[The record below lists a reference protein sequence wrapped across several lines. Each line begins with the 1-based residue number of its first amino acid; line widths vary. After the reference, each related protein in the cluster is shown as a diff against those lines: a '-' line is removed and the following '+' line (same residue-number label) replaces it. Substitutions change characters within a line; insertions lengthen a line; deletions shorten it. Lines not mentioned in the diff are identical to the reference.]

1 MIHLLNTNLYRILRD
16 RRLLRVIIFYV
27 IICGMEF
34 ITPCLW
40 SLIRYTGAGEGIIY
54 HFKISAELS
63 TSINVF
69 NCFTAPDLLLVGLIY
84 STFLFADEKNDK
96 VFENMC
102 TIYKSRSKVFLANY
116 ISICSTFII
125 FPLAKLV
132 FFLLLQFFYAHE
144 FTLRFDGFS
153 IPGYMLFVIIYS
165 SYIALFYSLYIFT
178 DNVYVPIVAL
188 FGPLTVTFCGR
199 FMEEIPIGPQL
210 YDGCQMFF
218 FGLVV
223 IARRIMTWGSALK
236 PMCMLVVPSVV
247 LLTISA
253 IVVEKRD
260 VR

>member
-16 RRLLRVIIFYV
+16 RRLLRVIVVYV
-27 IICGMEF
+27 IIYSVAFVLDCTGYR
-34 ITPCLW
+34 
-40 SLIRYTGAGEGIIY
+40 IRYTGAGEGLIY
-54 HFKISAELS
+54 HFQDIDESIISV
-63 TSINVF
+63 NVF

-84 STFLFADEKNDK
+84 STILFSDEKNDK

-125 FPLAKLV
+125 FPPAKLV
-132 FFLLLQFFYAHE
+132 FYLLLQFFYAHE
-144 FTLRFDGFS
+144 FTLTYDGFS
-153 IPGYMLFVIIYS
+153 IPGYILFIIIYS

-199 FMEEIPIGPQL
+199 FMEEIPLGPQL
-210 YDGCQMFF
+210 YDCCQMFF

-236 PMCMLVVPSVV
+236 PMCMLVVPSVI
-247 LLTISA
+247 LLAISA

>member
-16 RRLLRVIIFYV
+16 RRLLRVIVVYV
-27 IICGMEF
+27 IIYGMAF
-34 ITPCLW
+34 VLDCTGYR
-40 SLIRYTGAGEGIIY
+40 IRYTGAGEGLIY
-54 HFKISAELS
+54 HFQDIDESIISV
-63 TSINVF
+63 NVF

-84 STFLFADEKNDK
+84 STFLFSDEKNDK

-132 FFLLLQFFYAHE
+132 VLLLLQFTYAHE
-144 FTLRFDGFS
+144 FFLTHDGFS
-153 IPGYMLFVIIYS
+153 IPGYMLFVVSYC

-178 DNVYVPIVAL
+178 DNVYIPIVTL

-199 FMEEIPIGPQL
+199 FMEEIPLGPQL
-210 YDGCQMFF
+210 YEYCMMFF
-218 FGLVV
+218 FGLVA
-223 IARRIMTWGSALK
+223 ISRRITTWGAALK
-236 PMCMLVVPSVV
+236 ITGMLVVPSVI
-247 LLTISA
+247 LLAISA

-260 VR
+260 VK

>member
-27 IICGMEF
+27 IICGMEY
-34 ITPCLW
+34 IMPCTC
-40 SLIRYTGAGEGIIY
+40 SLIRYTGVGEGIIY
-54 HFKISAELS
+54 HFQISAES
-63 TSINVF
+63 GTSINVF
-69 NCFTAPDLLLVGLIY
+69 NCFTAPDLLIVGLIY

-125 FPLAKLV
+125 FPPAKLV
-132 FFLLLQFFYAHE
+132 FYLLLQFIYAHE
-144 FTLRFDGFS
+144 FTLTYDGFS
-153 IPGYMLFVIIYS
+153 IPRYMLFVIIYS

-199 FMEEIPIGPQL
+199 FMEEIPLGPQL
-210 YDGCQMFF
+210 YNYCSMFF
-218 FGLVV
+218 FGLVT
-223 IARRIMTWGSALK
+223 IARRILTWGSALK
-236 PMCMLVVPSVV
+236 ILVMLVVPSVI
-247 LLTISA
+247 LLAISA